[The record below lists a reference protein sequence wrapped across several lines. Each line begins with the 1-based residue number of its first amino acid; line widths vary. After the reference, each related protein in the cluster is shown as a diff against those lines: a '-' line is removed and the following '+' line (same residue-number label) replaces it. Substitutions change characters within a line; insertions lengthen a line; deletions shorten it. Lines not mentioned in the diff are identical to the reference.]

1 MPHFHSKDRS
11 HCLEKWPNRLI
22 PMAYS
27 DLLRLSQGQLNTF
40 TQCPRRYQYTY
51 REQLGR
57 PIDPNRQESLTWGS
71 QFHTLMQQRE
81 LGLPVEG
88 MFTPDDPLGMT
99 YQALLAKL
107 PELREP
113 DLDVVRE
120 AEHRRILNWPDVVLT
135 VVYDLLLVTS
145 TEATILDWKTY
156 RDVPPRETVA
166 QNWQTKLYPFVLAA
180 TSDYAPEQITMT
192 YWIVGD
198 AENVRSHTFPY
209 STAAY
214 LATQA
219 ELRAIIAQLTA
230 AEEQYHDHAIPFAQV
245 PEAKGLCRRCP
256 FVQCCERQ
264 ETPTFSPTQWSE
276 MVNNLGEIPL

>member
-1 MPHFHSKDRS
+1 
-11 HCLEKWPNRLI
+11 
-22 PMAYS
+22 MAYS

-51 REQLGR
+51 HEQLGR
-57 PIDPNRQESLTWGS
+57 PLDPNRQESLTWGS

-88 MFTPDDPLGMT
+88 MFGPDDPLGVT

-107 PELREP
+107 PELRESDP
-113 DLDVVRE
+113 NVVRE
-120 AEHRRILNWPDVVLT
+120 AEHRRVLQWPDVVLT
-135 VVYDLLLVTS
+135 VVYDLLLVTAH
-145 TEATILDWKTY
+145 EATILDWKTY
-156 RDVPPRETVA
+156 RDLPPREQVE
-166 QNWQTKLYPFVLAA
+166 QNWQTKLYPYVLAA
-180 TSDYAPEQITMT
+180 TSDYTPEQITMT

-214 LATQA
+214 LATQN
-219 ELRAIIAQLTA
+219 ELRHIVAQLLT
-230 AEEQYHDHAIPFAQV
+230 AEEQYRNDNAPFAQV

-264 ETPTFSPTQWSE
+264 ETTTFAPTQWRE
-276 MVNNLGEIPL
+276 MIHNSPDI